1 MPSIASIARL
11 ADFLESIGNY
21 ANPFEIFMCQHFT
34 HNGEMTIVDRKT
46 GVSVKALSESYTM
59 FGHTW
64 YQHDYDVAGCPL
76 RKDDVVVDVGA
87 NHGFFTCYAAQR
99 GARVYAFEPN
109 PKTFEFLKANI
120 ARNGF
125 GDRVNAQCTAVADF
139 DGETEL
145 QCYSSHDGWDT
156 ISPARDQAV
165 SDLFKQEGIF
175 KQKQGVPVK
184 VGRLSSLIPSEG
196 NIRLLKLDCEGAEL
210 AILKDLKSIERFD
223 SLALEFHSGVYPIQE
238 LIERLLDYRTHQ
250 VYSMQGQIVQAIRSE
265 ILLEFAKSM
274 NGSIPL

>member
-1 MPSIASIARL
+1 MLSIAR
-11 ADFLESIGNY
+11 FVHVVESIRKYG
-21 ANPFEIFMCQHFT
+21 NPFQILVCRVFT
-34 HNGEMTIVDRKT
+34 HSDEMTIVDRKT
-46 GVSVKALSESYTM
+46 GVSVRALSQSYPM
-59 FGHTW
+59 FSHTW
-64 YQHDYDVAGCPL
+64 YERDYDVAGCPL

-109 PKTFEFLKANI
+109 PKTFEFLKKNI

-125 GDRVNAQCTAVADF
+125 VNRVNAQCTAVSDF

-145 QCYSSHDGWDT
+145 QCYSHHDGWET
-156 ISPARDQAV
+156 ISPERDQAV
-165 SDLFKQEGIF
+165 SCLFKQKEGL
-175 KQKQGVPVK
+175 PVK

-223 SLALEFHSGVYPIQE
+223 SLAIEFHAGAYPIEALVEQ
-238 LIERLLDYRTHQ
+238 LLDFRTHQ
-250 VYSMQGQIVQAIRSE
+250 VYALHGQIVQAIRSE
-265 ILLEFAKSM
+265 ILLEFARGM
-274 NGSIPL
+274 NGSVFPRGPDEIL